1 MPVASAYPNVMFI
14 SLMVRDFKQNFPNGR
29 DFEYDFPNGLGKLA
43 QKYGYFPNR
52 SGIFVYTPLFYCHAD
67 ISLMFRVSKEY
78 YPKLRFGHP

>member
-1 MPVASAYPNVMFI
+1 MTGQLKPVALAYPNVMFI

-29 DFEYDFPNGLGKLA
+29 DFEYDFPNGLG
-43 QKYGYFPNR
+43 
-52 SGIFVYTPLFYCHAD
+52 IFVYTPLFFCHAD